1 MPSESNTRPTD
12 LAAQRCAQL
21 TLLLLALKALKSREE
36 LIADQKSTASQ
47 SVCRSDQPEDCKTGN
62 CDAFTVAVRSHDNL
76 RETGRCWQQ
85 RIESVAQRVTNCDNK
100 HVIVMTKC

>member
-1 MPSESNTRPTD
+1 MAALDENQPGAPADILPSGSNTRPTD

-47 SVCRSDQPEDCKTGN
+47 PVCRSDQLEDYN
-62 CDAFTVAVRSHDNL
+62 ISL
-76 RETGRCWQQ
+76 
-85 RIESVAQRVTNCDNK
+85 
-100 HVIVMTKC
+100 